1 MSPLTYSDFKAF
13 LSLKGLFLLTS
24 IQFSC
29 VLLLFCLLLRF
40 REKGLPTQKRK
51 RKNEESKKEKKSKK
65 KKAVEEKAKPNKKA
79 RK

>member
-1 MSPLTYSDFKAF
+1 MSPLTYS

-40 REKGLPTQKRK
+40 REKGVPTEKRK
-51 RKNEESKKEKKSKK
+51 RKNKESEKEKKSKK